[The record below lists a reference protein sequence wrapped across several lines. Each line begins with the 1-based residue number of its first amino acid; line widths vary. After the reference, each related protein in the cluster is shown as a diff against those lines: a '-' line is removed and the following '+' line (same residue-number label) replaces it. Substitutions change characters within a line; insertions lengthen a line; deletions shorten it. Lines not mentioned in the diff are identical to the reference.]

1 MLTRDTIV
9 KTSLLTS
16 VAALA
21 LLAAGPALAD
31 SLTPSTV
38 TGSIGLGGT
47 FSINDKLGIITAGTP
62 TTAQADVLFV
72 VDTTGS
78 MGPAIADVDAALS
91 GTVSA
96 LSGLGSIATGA
107 AQYRDAAN
115 SGGPFNYM
123 LNQDITT
130 NSALTQT
137 AINGF
142 TAGGGGDDPEQ
153 GLYALTQGATTTT
166 WRAGSKKIEVIVG
179 DAPAHSSPG
188 HPIAAGGVSVGSTA
202 TTLVSNG
209 VTMIALNA
217 SGITGDSGLDSFGQ
231 FDSTTGLLSM
241 GVTGSLSNFTNS
253 TDLTADIV
261 AEVGSSFATYT
272 DVSLDLIG
280 PAPSDCGVSLPAA
293 ITGAFSR
300 ATTNSFNLGSVAV
313 KGLHA
318 GLCSFEIGLEADGAL
333 LAFETDTIT
342 VTGGVPE
349 PSTWASM
356 LLGFAGIGFLGYRKK
371 MRAVLSS

>member
-1 MLTRDTIV
+1 
-9 KTSLLTS
+9 
-16 VAALA
+16 
-21 LLAAGPALAD
+21 
-31 SLTPSTV
+31 
-38 TGSIGLGGT
+38 
-47 FSINDKLGIITAGTP
+47 
-62 TTAQADVLFV
+62 
-72 VDTTGS
+72 
-78 MGPAIADVDAALS
+78 
-91 GTVSA
+91 
-96 LSGLGSIATGA
+96 
-107 AQYRDAAN
+107 
-115 SGGPFNYM
+115 
-123 LNQDITT
+123 
-130 NSALTQT
+130 
-137 AINGF
+137 
-142 TAGGGGDDPEQ
+142 
-153 GLYALTQGATTTT
+153 
-166 WRAGSKKIEVIVG
+166 
-179 DAPAHSSPG
+179 
-188 HPIAAGGVSVGSTA
+188 
-202 TTLVSNG
+202 
-209 VTMIALNA
+209 
-217 SGITGDSGLDSFGQ
+217 
-231 FDSTTGLLSM
+231 M

-300 ATTNSFNLGSVAV
+300 ATTNSFNFGSVAV

>member
-142 TAGGGGDDPEQ
+142 TAGGGGDDP
-153 GLYALTQGATTTT
+153 
-166 WRAGSKKIEVIVG
+166 
-179 DAPAHSSPG
+179 
-188 HPIAAGGVSVGSTA
+188 
-202 TTLVSNG
+202 
-209 VTMIALNA
+209 
-217 SGITGDSGLDSFGQ
+217 
-231 FDSTTGLLSM
+231 
-241 GVTGSLSNFTNS
+241 
-253 TDLTADIV
+253 
-261 AEVGSSFATYT
+261 
-272 DVSLDLIG
+272 
-280 PAPSDCGVSLPAA
+280 
-293 ITGAFSR
+293 
-300 ATTNSFNLGSVAV
+300 
-313 KGLHA
+313 
-318 GLCSFEIGLEADGAL
+318 
-333 LAFETDTIT
+333 
-342 VTGGVPE
+342 
-349 PSTWASM
+349 
-356 LLGFAGIGFLGYRKK
+356 
-371 MRAVLSS
+371 

>member
-1 MLTRDTIV
+1 MMFDQNV
-9 KTSLLTS
+9 AKTNLLAS
-16 VAALA
+16 VAVAALVG
-21 LLAAGPALAD
+21 AGPAFAD
-31 SLTPSTV
+31 SLTP
-38 TGSIGLGGT
+38 GT
-47 FSINDKLGIITAGTP
+47 FTDTIAVGSSTSISKVGDISAGAP

-96 LSGLGSIATGA
+96 LSALGSIATGA

-123 LNQDITT
+123 LAQDITT

-179 DAPAHSSPG
+179 DAPAHSSPD
-188 HPIAAGGVSVGSTA
+188 HPIAASGVSVGSTA

-209 VTMIALNA
+209 VTLIALNA
-217 SGITGDSGLDSFGQ
+217 SGITGDTGLDSFGQ

-241 GVTGSLSNFTNS
+241 GVPGSLNNFTNS
-253 TDLTADIV
+253 TDLTNDIV
-261 AEVGSSFATYT
+261 AAVGSSFASYST
-272 DVSLDLIG
+272 VSLGLVG
-280 PAPSDCGVSLPAA
+280 AAPSDCSVSLPSA
-293 ITGAFSR
+293 ITGSFSR
-300 ATTNSFNLGSVAV
+300 ASAMSFDFGSLGIT
-313 KGLHA
+313 GTHA
-318 GLCSFEIGLEADGAL
+318 GTCSFDIGLFADGAL
-333 LAFETDTIT
+333 LATEVDSIT
-342 VTGGVPE
+342 VTGSAVPE
-349 PSTWASM
+349 PSTWATM
-356 LLGFAGIGFLGYRKK
+356 LLGFAGIGYLGYR
-371 MRAVLSS
+371 RRTGAASPA